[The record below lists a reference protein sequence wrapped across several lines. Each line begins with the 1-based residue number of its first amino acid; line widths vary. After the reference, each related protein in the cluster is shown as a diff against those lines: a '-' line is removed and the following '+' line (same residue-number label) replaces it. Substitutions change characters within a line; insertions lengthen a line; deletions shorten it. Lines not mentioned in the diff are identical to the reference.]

1 MLERVYQNQKIR
13 PVVYPFAKQPWVA
26 NGQTGRKKGQGEIE
40 KPPFI
45 FGETLPMTL
54 RYLTSQYSS
63 PSGAMAAKLCF
74 CSPTFWTK
82 L

>member
-40 KPPFI
+40 KASI
-45 FGETLPMTL
+45 
-54 RYLTSQYSS
+54 YLWGIYHKEQLSERK
-63 PSGAMAAKLCF
+63 MANREPKL
-74 CSPTFWTK
+74 

>member
-1 MLERVYQNQKIR
+1 VYQNQKIR

-45 FGETLPMTL
+45 FG
-54 RYLTSQYSS
+54 
-63 PSGAMAAKLCF
+63 AKLCF